1 MKVNPINHI
10 GAPMSRTNTKKPA
23 KTPKEI
29 STIKPL
35 RSSTCPTLSGKATL
49 TYGLG
54 QDPSKGIHFKVT
66 ANDGGGFFSSE
77 WVPWKDVEVAIHAD
91 EPVTSIC
98 LRSLF
103 KGKSVNTSG
112 FLLAVLVAEGILEA
126 LPKKTRLF
134 EVTGKAPTATKA
146 AKATKRKAP
155 AKKA

>member
-1 MKVNPINHI
+1 
-10 GAPMSRTNTKKPA
+10 MSKTNA
-23 KTPKEI
+23 KTPANK
-29 STIKPL
+29 SKQAPSIKPL
-35 RSSTCPTLSGKATL
+35 RTATCPTLSGKATL
-49 TYGLG
+49 TYDVG
-54 QDPSKGIHFKVT
+54 QDASKGIHFRVT

-77 WVPWKDVEVAIHAD
+77 YVVWKDIEVAIYAD

-112 FLLAVLVAEGILEA
+112 FLMAVLVAEGILVA

-146 AKATKRKAP
+146 AKPTKRKAP
-155 AKKA
+155 AKKT

>member
-1 MKVNPINHI
+1 MKKSSPV
-10 GAPMSRTNTKKPA
+10 
-23 KTPKEI
+23 PKQ
-29 STIKPL
+29 SDPQIKPL
-35 RSSTCPTLSGKATL
+35 RQSTCPTLSGKATL

-54 QDPSKGIHFKVT
+54 QDASKGIHFRVT

-77 WVPWKDVEVAIHAD
+77 YVAWKDIEVAIHAD

-112 FLLAVLVAEGILEA
+112 FLMAVLVAEGILVA

-146 AKATKRKAP
+146 AKSTKRKAP
-155 AKKA
+155 ARKAKK